1 MEVSSGCKRGD
12 TVRRDIKW
20 AAESSISTGQ
30 TSASR
35 RALRGSGKYKFVKSL
50 EEAVV
55 AKLNDSDGAQPK
67 RVDNWEEGP
76 SWNVYAVSDERT
88 EHKVVGADENSWR
101 ELGGLRYLPFTIAQ
115 NHLN

>member
-1 MEVSSGCKRGD
+1 MICLL
-12 TVRRDIKW
+12 
-20 AAESSISTGQ
+20 ESSISTGQ

-76 SWNVYAVSDERT
+76 GWNVYVSSIGRST
-88 EHKVVGADENSWR
+88 EQARLIVP
-101 ELGGLRYLPFTIAQ
+101 LGGI
-115 NHLN
+115 